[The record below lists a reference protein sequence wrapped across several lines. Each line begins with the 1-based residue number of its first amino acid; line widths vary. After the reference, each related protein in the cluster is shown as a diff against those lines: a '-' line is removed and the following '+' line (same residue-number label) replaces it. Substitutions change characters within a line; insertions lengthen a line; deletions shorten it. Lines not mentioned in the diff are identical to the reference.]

1 MLRSPLE
8 AFGRQRL
15 VTATSMLA
23 LSVALW
29 MIAGL
34 GIAFIQLETAAEE
47 WFEQF
52 VPAVYLEAGVDGPDV
67 ASIESE
73 IEGWSEI
80 SAVDV
85 EPPEASLQR
94 LRQHLG
100 DDEVHRLGID
110 EAMMPTRVVV
120 HPRWWRP
127 GQIDVTSRIRALE
140 VREYVVAVDV
150 PESEAVLWVERGRLV
165 FFGVGLAAALGLV
178 AALLAMAMALRRFQE
193 RERQEYH
200 LLEVFGATPTALR
213 GPTIWRGMVL
223 GAAAGLVA
231 ALGLLPWSI
240 AVQGWV
246 VETVGH
252 GAFSALRSALWA
264 AAVVPIGAAIGVVI
278 GWCCRRPKAVD
289 DASTEQ
295 SDGLLQWR
303 RESP

>member
-15 VTATSMLA
+15 VTATSMIA

-34 GIAFIQLETAAEE
+34 GIAFVQLEAAAGE

-52 VPAVYLEAGVDGPDV
+52 VPAVYLEAGADGPDI
-67 ASIESE
+67 ASLGAEIES
-73 IEGWSEI
+73 WSQI

-85 EPPEASLQR
+85 EPPDASLER
-94 LRQHLG
+94 LREHLG

-120 HPRWWRP
+120 QPRWWRP
-127 GQIDVTSRIRALE
+127 GQIDVTSKIRALE

-150 PESEAVLWVERGRLV
+150 PETEAILWVERGRLV
-165 FFGVGLAAALGLV
+165 FVGVALAALLGLV
-178 AALLAMAMALRRFQE
+178 AALLVMTMALRRYQE
-193 RERQEYH
+193 RERKEYH
-200 LLEVFGATPTALR
+200 LLEVFGATPPALR
-213 GPTIWRGMVL
+213 MPTVWRGLVL

-240 AVQGWV
+240 AVQNWV
-246 VETVGH
+246 VDTVGQ

-264 AAVVPIGAAIGVVI
+264 LANVPIGAAIGAVV
-278 GWCCRRPKAVD
+278 GWCCRRPKAMD
-289 DASTEQ
+289 DAGAQQ